1 MNKLTIIPIIAIIM
15 LVLTI
20 GFATAVTNDAIE
32 SYSYDNTALPLATD
46 GSEGEYLNNSGATR
60 TAGTGD
66 NYYYDFDGTNDYQEL
81 SMNVDDNAQT
91 TIIVSAYNTGSP
103 TGDDRIID
111 LYESGNNKFHILVDT
126 TGKLRVDY
134 ETSNTWRMSDPSLP
148 TFPLNQWN
156 CIAVLV
162 ESGNQ
167 KVYLN
172 NNLEFSGAHSS
183 DLTDIDGNVN
193 TVGSH
198 QRIADFW
205 TGRIDQPIFYD
216 RILTTG
222 EIASVCSGG
231 TPVNPYVTTEILTT
245 NITSIYLNPN
255 GTVYSDEAGLNGVV
269 TINQTSGIYLNY
281 TYYVN
286 NVSTETGQD
295 TTPATL
301 TLANMNPSNF
311 EHRDEIIVQ
320 AIAVNSSNQSQRLS
334 LPRNSTTLTIAN
346 YAPTVTATLTPLTAL
361 NTSLINGYC
370 LIDDEDEDTMNI
382 TWKIYNDTGTYSG
395 GTTNSKLDGT
405 YNVANISASDTLI
418 GNNYTLQCNVTDG
431 YLTDTD
437 TSPVLTIVGIQNF
450 TASARNEWSDA
461 IINNFTINISS
472 VGLNQDWRNTTLSV
486 SGGKV
491 INIFF
496 NQYNLTY
503 NGTTIVV
510 GNDCIIYEGDIIT
523 FAAVGGRLFCDS
535 SPGISRILLNPY
547 ISGENF
553 TLTGIGDY
561 TASTTNSENV
571 TSLISEELAN
581 ITFFSDNYFDRT
593 YSDWNLSDNL
603 EANLHQSEISFL
615 TKELITNDTLTGVTY
630 VIDGTTDT
638 TFNLSIGEHT
648 VTASKSGYYDLNYT
662 FSVTALQNETLN
674 ITGMF
679 DSILNITLSKYP
691 SAATI
696 NNFTITT
703 SHQTTSTTAGF
714 VELHTLQGY
723 LNVIN
728 ITSSGYAS
736 RFNQEFTTTALLNST
751 DYTMYLFNS
760 IRILIYNETSD
771 DLIDFQNVTINTI
784 STLTTFENT
793 STTGNITLGFLN
805 PTTYEL
811 RFSSANYTTTSY
823 FLTVNND
830 TTQEIKVYLM
840 LNTSNV
846 DLQRVK
852 VIDGGNNAIGG
863 STIWLQKEDVGTF
876 TTVNQ
881 RISGSDGLATFYV
894 KKDIDQYY
902 RFIVIQDGT
911 VVLTTEKTV
920 FVPGIDDII
929 ELVITA
935 ADITDDTA
943 LVDFWSINTTVWITG
958 DNEEIINYQFID
970 GQDTING
977 GRLLITM
984 EDLLT
989 GEIITKYNITKT
1001 GNNGLYTVALDELND
1016 SIYNIKA
1023 YITYSD
1029 GTELVVWEG
1038 TKTFTITVIVKR
1050 NTGLLY
1056 AILILLFAAFLTSKD
1071 FNPLFSLII
1080 SFGILIPLTYLKIIS
1095 VPIGVITG
1103 FITLAIIVFI
1113 KIRGGGNQ

>member
-1 MNKLTIIPIIAIIM
+1 
-15 LVLTI
+15 
-20 GFATAVTNDAIE
+20 
-32 SYSYDNTALPLATD
+32 
-46 GSEGEYLNNSGATR
+46 
-60 TAGTGD
+60 
-66 NYYYDFDGTNDYQEL
+66 
-81 SMNVDDNAQT
+81 
-91 TIIVSAYNTGSP
+91 
-103 TGDDRIID
+103 
-111 LYESGNNKFHILVDT
+111 
-126 TGKLRVDY
+126 
-134 ETSNTWRMSDPSLP
+134 
-148 TFPLNQWN
+148 
-156 CIAVLV
+156 
-162 ESGNQ
+162 
-167 KVYLN
+167 
-172 NNLEFSGAHSS
+172 
-183 DLTDIDGNVN
+183 
-193 TVGSH
+193 
-198 QRIADFW
+198 
-205 TGRIDQPIFYD
+205 
-216 RILTTG
+216 
-222 EIASVCSGG
+222 
-231 TPVNPYVTTEILTT
+231 
-245 NITSIYLNPN
+245 
-255 GTVYSDEAGLNGVV
+255 
-269 TINQTSGIYLNY
+269 
-281 TYYVN
+281 
-286 NVSTETGQD
+286 
-295 TTPATL
+295 
-301 TLANMNPSNF
+301 
-311 EHRDEIIVQ
+311 
-320 AIAVNSSNQSQRLS
+320 
-334 LPRNSTTLTIAN
+334 
-346 YAPTVTATLTPLTAL
+346 
-361 NTSLINGYC
+361 
-370 LIDDEDEDTMNI
+370 
-382 TWKIYNDTGTYSG
+382 
-395 GTTNSKLDGT
+395 
-405 YNVANISASDTLI
+405 
-418 GNNYTLQCNVTDG
+418 
-431 YLTDTD
+431 
-437 TSPVLTIVGIQNF
+437 
-450 TASARNEWSDA
+450 
-461 IINNFTINISS
+461 
-472 VGLNQDWRNTTLSV
+472 
-486 SGGKV
+486 
-491 INIFF
+491 
-496 NQYNLTY
+496 
-503 NGTTIVV
+503 
-510 GNDCIIYEGDIIT
+510 
-523 FAAVGGRLFCDS
+523 
-535 SPGISRILLNPY
+535 
-547 ISGENF
+547 
-553 TLTGIGDY
+553 
-561 TASTTNSENV
+561 
-571 TSLISEELAN
+571 
-581 ITFFSDNYFDRT
+581 
-593 YSDWNLSDNL
+593 
-603 EANLHQSEISFL
+603 
-615 TKELITNDTLTGVTY
+615 
-630 VIDGTTDT
+630 
-638 TFNLSIGEHT
+638 
-648 VTASKSGYYDLNYT
+648 
-662 FSVTALQNETLN
+662 
-674 ITGMF
+674 
-679 DSILNITLSKYP
+679 
-691 SAATI
+691 
-696 NNFTITT
+696 
-703 SHQTTSTTAGF
+703 
-714 VELHTLQGY
+714 
-723 LNVIN
+723 
-728 ITSSGYAS
+728 
-736 RFNQEFTTTALLNST
+736 
-751 DYTMYLFNS
+751 MYLFNS

-1113 KIRGGGNQ
+1113 KIRGGGNQWE

>member
-1 MNKLTIIPIIAIIM
+1 MNKLTIIPIIAI
-15 LVLTI
+15 LVLLLTVS
-20 GFATAVTNDAIE
+20 FASAVGTAPDNADVEGYWTMENVTDSTNR
-32 SYSYDNTALPLATD
+32 
-46 GSEGEYLNNSGATR
+46 NNLTLSGATVGSSTGIIDKAGYFDGANDWMSYSSADLGSSYSISMWVKLDDTSTYGVI
-60 TAGTGD
+60 TAGAGGS
-66 NYYYDFDGTNDYQEL
+66 FDGRYDG
-81 SMNVDDNAQT
+81 M
-91 TIIVSAYNTGSP
+91 IFI
-103 TGDDRIID
+103 
-111 LYESGNNKFHILVDT
+111 
-126 TGKLRVDY
+126 
-134 ETSNTWRMSDPSLP
+134 
-148 TFPLNQWN
+148 
-156 CIAVLV
+156 
-162 ESGNQ
+162 
-167 KVYLN
+167 
-172 NNLEFSGAHSS
+172 SS
-183 DLTDIDGNVN
+183 DALYFNGDHYDG
-193 TVGSH
+193 G
-198 QRIADFW
+198 A
-205 TGRIDQPIFYD
+205 
-216 RILTTG
+216 LTT
-222 EIASVCSGG
+222 
-231 TPVNPYVTTEILTT
+231 TTLSTGQWYHIVGVADGLTRK
-245 NITSIYLNPN
+245 IYLNSSLE
-255 GTVYSDEAGLNGVV
+255 GTSTESNNAKFDTTRFFGKRDDGRYLGGLIDEVTIFDTVLTSDEITFLYNEG
-269 TINQTSGIYLNY
+269 TPTSDQQYPF
-281 TYYVN
+281 
-286 NVSTETGQD
+286 
-295 TTPATL
+295 TTP
-301 TLANMNPSNF
+301 
-311 EHRDEIIVQ
+311 EI
-320 AIAVNSSNQSQRLS
+320 
-334 LPRNSTTLTIAN
+334 
-346 YAPTVTATLTPLTAL
+346 
-361 NTSLINGYC
+361 
-370 LIDDEDEDTMNI
+370 
-382 TWKIYNDTGTYSG
+382 
-395 GTTNSKLDGT
+395 
-405 YNVANISASDTLI
+405 
-418 GNNYTLQCNVTDG
+418 
-431 YLTDTD
+431 
-437 TSPVLTIVGIQNF
+437 IQNF

-461 IINNFTINISS
+461 IINNFTITVI
-472 VGLNQDWRNTTLSV
+472 VKRNTTLSV

-561 TASTTNSENV
+561 TASTTTGEIL
-571 TSLISEELAN
+571 TSIISEELAN

>member
-1 MNKLTIIPIIAIIM
+1 MNKLTIIPIIAI
-15 LVLTI
+15 LVLLLTVS
-20 GFATAVTNDAIE
+20 FASAVIDWDNDVDL
-32 SYSYDNTALPLATD
+32 YVPLWKVNASSTGLEDMSENNITSTPSGGSAFNVAKTSFVFD
-46 GSEGEYLNNSGATR
+46 GSNDIITTDYTASDEVCYNSWFKFGGADGSDMFIMSTEDSGGEGIEFDFYAGNIRYTVKSTSANNVYYEIFTDTSSYHMITLCYDDVD
-60 TAGTGD
+60 TQTSFIDGD
-66 NYYYDFDGTNDYQEL
+66 L
-81 SMNVDDNAQT
+81 LDNSD
-91 TIIVSAYNTGSP
+91 ISP
-103 TGDDRIID
+103 TGTISHGVLILGTRYTTPYKWAGEISDVLMTNRVLTSTEVSD
-111 LYESGNNKFHILVDT
+111 LYDE
-126 TGKLRVDY
+126 
-134 ETSNTWRMSDPSLP
+134 
-148 TFPLNQWN
+148 
-156 CIAVLV
+156 
-162 ESGNQ
+162 
-167 KVYLN
+167 
-172 NNLEFSGAHSS
+172 
-183 DLTDIDGNVN
+183 
-193 TVGSH
+193 
-198 QRIADFW
+198 
-205 TGRIDQPIFYD
+205 GRNY
-216 RILTTG
+216 
-222 EIASVCSGG
+222 
-231 TPVNPYVTTEILTT
+231 NPY
-245 NITSIYLNPN
+245 
-255 GTVYSDEAGLNGVV
+255 
-269 TINQTSGIYLNY
+269 
-281 TYYVN
+281 
-286 NVSTETGQD
+286 
-295 TTPATL
+295 
-301 TLANMNPSNF
+301 
-311 EHRDEIIVQ
+311 
-320 AIAVNSSNQSQRLS
+320 
-334 LPRNSTTLTIAN
+334 
-346 YAPTVTATLTPLTAL
+346 
-361 NTSLINGYC
+361 
-370 LIDDEDEDTMNI
+370 
-382 TWKIYNDTGTYSG
+382 
-395 GTTNSKLDGT
+395 
-405 YNVANISASDTLI
+405 
-418 GNNYTLQCNVTDG
+418 
-431 YLTDTD
+431 
-437 TSPVLTIVGIQNF
+437 VGIQNF

-561 TASTTNSENV
+561 TASTTTGEIL
-571 TSLISEELAN
+571 TSIISEELAN

-703 SHQTTSTTAGF
+703 SHQTTSTTTGF

-846 DLQRVK
+846 DSQRVK

>member
-1 MNKLTIIPIIAIIM
+1 MNKLTIIPIIAI
-15 LVLTI
+15 LVLLLTVS
-20 GFATAVTNDAIE
+20 FASAVIDWDNDVDL
-32 SYSYDNTALPLATD
+32 YVPLWKVNASSTGLEDMSENNITSTPSGGSAFNVAKTSFVFD
-46 GSEGEYLNNSGATR
+46 GSNDIITTDYTASDEVCYNSWFKFGGADGSDMFIMSTEDSGGEGIEFDFYAGNIRYTVKSTSANNVYYEIFTDTSSYHMITLCYDDVD
-60 TAGTGD
+60 TQTSFIDGD
-66 NYYYDFDGTNDYQEL
+66 L
-81 SMNVDDNAQT
+81 LDNSD
-91 TIIVSAYNTGSP
+91 ISP
-103 TGDDRIID
+103 TGTISHGVLILGTRYTTPYKWAGEISDVLMTNRVLTSTEVSD
-111 LYESGNNKFHILVDT
+111 LYDE
-126 TGKLRVDY
+126 
-134 ETSNTWRMSDPSLP
+134 
-148 TFPLNQWN
+148 
-156 CIAVLV
+156 
-162 ESGNQ
+162 
-167 KVYLN
+167 
-172 NNLEFSGAHSS
+172 
-183 DLTDIDGNVN
+183 
-193 TVGSH
+193 
-198 QRIADFW
+198 
-205 TGRIDQPIFYD
+205 GRNY
-216 RILTTG
+216 
-222 EIASVCSGG
+222 
-231 TPVNPYVTTEILTT
+231 NPYDFVEVLTT

-255 GTVYSDEAGLNGVV
+255 GTVYGDEAELHGVV
-269 TINQTSGIYLNY
+269 TLNQTSGIYLNY

-301 TLANMNPSNF
+301 TLANINPANF
-311 EHRDEIIVQ
+311 EHRDEIIVS

-334 LPRNSTTLTIAN
+334 LPKNSTTLTIAN
-346 YAPTVTATLTPLTAL
+346 YAPTTTASLTPLTAL
-361 NTSLINGYC
+361 NDSLINGYC

-382 TWKIYNDTGTYSG
+382 TWAIYNDTGTYST

-703 SHQTTSTTAGF
+703 SHQTTSTTTGF

>member
-1 MNKLTIIPIIAIIM
+1 MNKLTIIPIIAILV
-15 LVLTI
+15 LVLTVS
-20 GFATAVTNDAIE
+20 FASAVPVAPDNADVIAYWSLDGTSGTVANDSA
-32 SYSYDNTALPLATD
+32 
-46 GSEGEYLNNSGATR
+46 GSNNGSIVGSAWVTGVLNNGLEASGTDDADPQYFYMASSDKLNVNATSFWFEPSSLGINQPLFY
-60 TAGTGD
+60 AGTYAGTD
-66 NYYYDFDGTNDYQEL
+66 HKTQITLSSTNKLNYNYRIGNSLGANYYNLVSND
-81 SMNVDDNAQT
+81 S
-91 TIIVSAYNTGSP
+91 
-103 TGDDRIID
+103 
-111 LYESGNNKFHILVDT
+111 
-126 TGKLRVDY
+126 
-134 ETSNTWRMSDPSLP
+134 
-148 TFPLNQWN
+148 
-156 CIAVLV
+156 AVLDWNHIV
-162 ESGNQ
+162 IQ
-167 KVYLN
+167 KN
-172 NNLEFSGAHSS
+172 
-183 DLTDIDGNVN
+183 DGVM
-193 TVGSH
+193 
-198 QRIADFW
+198 Q
-205 TGRIDQPIFYD
+205 Y
-216 RILTTG
+216 
-222 EIASVCSGG
+222 
-231 TPVNPYVTTEILTT
+231 Y
-245 NITSIYLNPN
+245 
-255 GTVYSDEAGLNGVV
+255 LNGVQQTMTLSYGSNTNKWFMDLGS
-269 TINQTSGIYLNY
+269 TIDRFHFGKFDRGYSSGILYSDGVFDEISFFDVALTSDEITFLYNEGTPTSDQQY
-281 TYYVN
+281 PF
-286 NVSTETGQD
+286 
-295 TTPATL
+295 TTP
-301 TLANMNPSNF
+301 
-311 EHRDEIIVQ
+311 E
-320 AIAVNSSNQSQRLS
+320 
-334 LPRNSTTLTIAN
+334 
-346 YAPTVTATLTPLTAL
+346 
-361 NTSLINGYC
+361 
-370 LIDDEDEDTMNI
+370 
-382 TWKIYNDTGTYSG
+382 
-395 GTTNSKLDGT
+395 
-405 YNVANISASDTLI
+405 
-418 GNNYTLQCNVTDG
+418 
-431 YLTDTD
+431 
-437 TSPVLTIVGIQNF
+437 NF

-561 TASTTNSENV
+561 TASTTTGEIL
-571 TSLISEELAN
+571 TSIISEELAN

-703 SHQTTSTTAGF
+703 SHQTTSTTTGF

-811 RFSSANYTTTSY
+811 RFSSANYTTRSY